1 MSKGLAFSAGR
12 PRIEATPDGINFST
26 MNNEGLW
33 QHSRVLSYS
42 AAIQQLDDGAYDEDL
57 AGGLEVVHVL
67 WGAQRNGY
75 YVPVPDVD
83 LLVWRWL
90 VSSLFVIEQ
99 MEKNGMTEAVNL
111 DGEVRDVAIYCGK
124 NGSMTIFPRAERL
137 TLANHI
143 EALALEQY
151 GAAGIQIA
159 IDVYRSMLE
168 AARGGLRLTASAS
181 GMLSDSHDDFIHVL
195 NTTGVPEAPVAH

>member
-12 PRIEATPDGINFST
+12 PRIEATPDGINFLT

-111 DGEVRDVAIYCGK
+111 NGEVRDVAIYCGK